1 MEEEDDDDDLPQR
14 TPRSQRDALNT
25 FDQVGLA
32 EVDDEAT
39 LQPSRLELREELGQ
53 EMIVRML
60 NRLELDNDFSKY
72 EKVEFLA
79 LMTRSL

>member
-1 MEEEDDDDDLPQR
+1 M
-14 TPRSQRDALNT
+14 NT

-79 LMTRSL
+79 FDDTVLVDNVDGLLSLVGNASQL